1 MILVNLQLKIKP
13 GVRKEFIEW
22 FHSILPDTRSYQ
34 GCSALYCCSLE
45 GDAEAVEVVSKWE
58 SKSHYDD
65 YLNWRDESG
74 DLVTLGDFLAA
85 DPVFRFLSVN
95 LEL

>member
-13 GVRKEFIEW
+13 EVRKEFIEW

-65 YLNWRDESG
+65 YLKWREESG
-74 DLVTLGDFLAA
+74 DLDVLGNFLAA
-85 DPVFRFLSVN
+85 DPVFRFLSVD

>member
-1 MILVNLQLKIKP
+1 MILVNLQLNIKP

-22 FHSILPDTRSYQ
+22 FHSILPDTRSYE
-34 GCSALYCCSLE
+34 GCSALYCCSLAE
-45 GDAEAVEVVSKWE
+45 DAEAVEVVSKWE

-65 YLNWRDESG
+65 YLKWREESG
-74 DLVTLGDFLAA
+74 DLDFLGNFLAA
-85 DPVFRFLSVN
+85 DPVFRFLSVD